1 MKKTNFLEQLQ
12 DATKV
17 VRNATEYIEN
27 APLKEGQTLK
37 LLKKGED
44 INDVPMVS
52 RVDKYSDYSEFGVI
66 AISKSNDKIN
76 IHLEGKGEVSDETK
90 VFPIKELGSYYSLS
104 EFDTC
109 ALADLIS
116 SKIK

>member
-12 DATKV
+12 NATKV
-17 VRNATEYIEN
+17 VRIATEYIEN
-27 APLKEGQTLK
+27 APIEKGKTLK
-37 LLKKGED
+37 LLKKGQD

-52 RVDKYSDYSEFGVI
+52 RVDKYNEYSEFGVI
-66 AISKSNDKIN
+66 AISNSDGKIN
-76 IHLEGKGEVSDETK
+76 IHLEGKGEASDETK
-90 VFPIKELGSYYSLS
+90 IFPIKELGSYYSLS

-116 SKIK
+116 SLIK